1 LLPAAGC
8 LTWAENVENC
18 LVSFLLPQ
26 WVQSRPALE
35 SACSKNS
42 VIFPQSEHLYSKI
55 GIVKKSKN
63 QKSKLRNGLWPTVF
77 QYQKPNSISSNAVE
91 ARER

>member
-1 LLPAAGC
+1 LI
-8 LTWAENVENC
+8 WAENVENC

-26 WVQSRPALE
+26 PAQRRAALE

-42 VIFPQSEHLYSKI
+42 VTFPQSEHLYSKI

-63 QKSKLRNGLWPTVF
+63 QSAVAKGYGGHYEIKNQNRGTAFGRRFFGL
-77 QYQKPNSISSNAVE
+77 
-91 ARER
+91 